1 MRTLPV
7 CPPLFVIA
15 AALAGSVL
23 LAGCTGS
30 STNAGAGQTVTS
42 TPSSSDSSSTAPPP
56 SSSSIS
62 TPSASKTPSK
72 PPTPS
77 DTISIPPNLCAATDI
92 AQNTADAYMGA
103 LSAGNEKEALD
114 CVFPRT
120 VPLATTESLLAKV
133 KNTAVYLPKRGGAD
147 GPSNFDYV
155 GNGKTITV
163 TVTRQADHKTWV
175 TKVAV
180 R

>member
-1 MRTLPV
+1 MLAA
-7 CPPLFVIA
+7 PLVLTGCGGDSSKASAPSYSASATDSPQASSA
-15 AALAGSVL
+15 AAE
-23 LAGCTGS
+23 
-30 STNAGAGQTVTS
+30 STTAPSTATS
-42 TPSSSDSSSTAPPP
+42 TPRPVRTTSA
-56 SSSSIS
+56 
-62 TPSASKTPSK
+62 TPSPS
-72 PPTPS
+72 
-77 DTISIPPNLCAATDI
+77 ISIPPNLCAATDI
-92 AQNTADAYMGA
+92 AQNTADAYLGA

-114 CVFPRT
+114 CVLPHS

-133 KNTAVYLPKRGGAD
+133 KNTAVYLPKQGGAD
-147 GPSNFDYV
+147 GPTNFDYV

>member
-1 MRTLPV
+1 MRTLPP
-7 CPPLFVIA
+7 CRSLPVIVA
-15 AALAGSVL
+15 AALAGPVL

-30 STNAGAGQTVTS
+30 STDAAAGPTVATAATS
-42 TPSSSDSSSTAPPP
+42 SSASSSIPAPSSSNAIKP
-56 SSSSIS
+56 SVSR
-62 TPSASKTPSK
+62 TPSK
-72 PPTPS
+72 TAIAS
-77 DTISIPPNLCAATDI
+77 ISIPPNLCAATDI

-103 LSAGNEKEALD
+103 LSADNEKEALD

-120 VPLATTESLLAKV
+120 VPLATTASLLAKV
-133 KNTAVYLPKRGGAD
+133 KNTAVYLPKQGGAD
-147 GPSNFDYV
+147 GPTNFDYV